1 MDQVKVKWIRVM
13 VPNKKITSSDACFF
27 GTLTDQHKDQTTPR
41 TIVAPALSVSRA
53 ASQKHICQCVQAKQS
68 RKSPL
73 KRGGWQ
79 ARQFLQ
85 SLRSRIRPS
94 KRLKKSQPPAQEVLV
109 SCHLSSSSDV
119 KKISDPKVSGW
130 TSSDFIN

>member
-1 MDQVKVKWIRVM
+1 M
-13 VPNKKITSSDACFF
+13 VPNKKITSSDASFF
-27 GTLTDQHKDQTTPR
+27 GALTDQHKDQTTPR

-53 ASQKHICQCVQAKQS
+53 ASQKYIRQCVQARCS

-73 KRGGWQ
+73 THKRGGWQ

-94 KRLKKSQPPAQEVLV
+94 QRLKKSQPPALEVFV
-109 SCHLSSSSDV
+109 SCHLASLGKSQ
-119 KKISDPKVSGW
+119 KISDLKFSGW

>member
-1 MDQVKVKWIRVM
+1 M
-13 VPNKKITSSDACFF
+13 VPNKKITSSDERFF
-27 GTLTDQHKDQTTPR
+27 GTLTDQHKDQATPR

-53 ASQKHICQCVQAKQS
+53 ASHGRIRKCVSAKQS

-73 KRGGWQ
+73 TPKRGGWP

-94 KRLKKSQPPAQEVLV
+94 QRLKKSHPPAQEVFV
-109 SCHLSSSSDV
+109 SSHLSSSNDCL
-119 KKISDPKVSGW
+119 KNSGW
-130 TSSDFIN
+130 TH

>member
-1 MDQVKVKWIRVM
+1 MDQVKVKWISVM

-53 ASQKHICQCVQAKQS
+53 ASQKHIRQCVQAKRS
-68 RKSPL
+68 RKSPLTL

-94 KRLKKSQPPAQEVLV
+94 QCLKKSQPPAQEVFV
-109 SCHLSSSSDV
+109 SSHLSSLNKC
-119 KKISDPKVSGW
+119 KKFSGW
-130 TSSDFIN
+130 NSSDFIN

>member
-1 MDQVKVKWIRVM
+1 M
-13 VPNKKITSSDACFF
+13 VPNKKITSSDASFF
-27 GTLTDQHKDQTTPR
+27 GALTDQHKDQTTRR

-53 ASQKHICQCVQAKQS
+53 ASQKHIRQCVQAKQS

-73 KRGGWQ
+73 TPKRGGWQ

-94 KRLKKSQPPAQEVLV
+94 QRLKMSHPPAQEVFV
-109 SCHLSSSSDV
+109 SCHLTSLSEA
-119 KKISDPKVSGW
+119 KEISDPKVSGW